1 MPPTRCPTGRRAA
14 HDGSISR
21 VRFGVFLPISG
32 RAAASVLADAA
43 RRAEM
48 LGFDSVWAADRIVTP
63 WRIETPYPYS
73 ADQRFIVPPDR
84 PFLEPLTCL
93 AFLAGCTQ
101 TIALGMSV
109 MVLPYRSP
117 LYSAKIATTIDHFS
131 RGRLIL
137 GVGVGWMAEE
147 FEALGAPFRERGA
160 VADEQLEVFTR
171 LWGEERPSFEGRY
184 YRFHDV
190 GFSPKPFHGPRL
202 PVWVGGEGL
211 RAQRRAARHGDAWFP
226 YFVRITPSDL
236 QARFD
241 HVRRWAVEARRDP
254 DHVALACCLPIEL
267 RLQPVPQEADRLI
280 GSPEQIVAALRAFEK
295 IGVQHIAL
303 QFMVPHWPERQEQI
317 ERFARDVLPAFR
329 ETPR

>member
-1 MPPTRCPTGRRAA
+1 MK
-14 HDGSISR
+14 
-21 VRFGVFLPISG
+21 FGIFLPISG
-32 RAAASVLADAA
+32 RAAASVLAEAA
-43 RRAEM
+43 RRAEI
-48 LGFDSVWAADRIVTP
+48 LGFDSIWAADRIVTP
-63 WRIETPYPYS
+63 WRIDTPYPYS
-73 ADQRFIVPPDR
+73 ADQRFIVPADR

-93 AFLAGCTQ
+93 AYLAGCTQ
-101 TIALGMSV
+101 TISLGMSV

-117 LYSAKIATTIDHFS
+117 LYSAKIATTIDHVS

-236 QARFD
+236 LTRFD
-241 HVRRWAVEARRDP
+241 NVRRWAVEARRDP
-254 DHVALACCLPIEL
+254 DHIALACCLPIEL
-267 RLQPVPQEADRLI
+267 RPEPVPQEADRLI
-280 GSPEQIVAALRAFEK
+280 GSPEQIVAALRAFAK

-329 ETPR
+329 EIPR

>member
-1 MPPTRCPTGRRAA
+1 
-14 HDGSISR
+14 
-21 VRFGVFLPISG
+21 VKFGIFLPISG
-32 RAAASVLADAA
+32 RAAASVLAEAA
-43 RRAEM
+43 RRAEI

-63 WRIETPYPYS
+63 WRIDTPYPYS
-73 ADQRFIVPPDR
+73 ADQRFIVPADR

-101 TIALGMSV
+101 TISLGMSV

-117 LYSAKIATTIDHFS
+117 LYSAKIATTIDHVS

-147 FEALGAPFRERGA
+147 FEALGAPFSERGA

-171 LWGEERPSFEGRY
+171 LWGEERPSFDGRY

-202 PVWVGGEGL
+202 PIWVGGEGL

-236 QARFD
+236 LTRFD
-241 HVRRWAVEARRDP
+241 TVRRWAVEARRDP
-254 DHVALACCLPIEL
+254 DHIALACCLPIEL
-267 RLQPVPQEADRLI
+267 RPEPVPQEADRLI